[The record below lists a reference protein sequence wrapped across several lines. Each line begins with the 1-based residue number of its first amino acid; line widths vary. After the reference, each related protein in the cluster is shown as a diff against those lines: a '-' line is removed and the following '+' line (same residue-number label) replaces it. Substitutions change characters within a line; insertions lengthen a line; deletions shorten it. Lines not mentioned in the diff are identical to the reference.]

1 MATLLAPRPLGPFR
15 GRLPRIVWAVGL
27 LALLLAPLR
36 AMAATVCSAPTPIT
50 VSLGVTSSPA
60 AFKVSTPTYTATP
73 TSFSCPSGGVLSLF
87 STSYL
92 KATVTAP
99 TGGFKITSGGGD
111 TIEYT
116 VAAKS
121 SGTPAFT
128 SGTPV
133 FLISGSSIDLVGLV
147 IGAVGIPVYVK
158 PVSGGTV
165 APGDYTGAFTIKW
178 EWYFC
183 SLMLNGNCIG
193 SVETDSKTATVT
205 VTMKLVAKPPTI
217 SIASSTTWDPLSN
230 TLNPKA
236 IPGGKKRTT
245 VTVTNTDTVPL
256 DATGLAIVLA
266 TPPGAAISLT
276 GDGANSNPFV
286 LTEGFPSSNLTFSY
300 VSPGNTGDNVE
311 FSTDSQAHWDAVP
324 TAGTLASEKLVTHVR
339 LKPQGSMAAGS
350 SFKLSVAY
358 QLY

>member
-1 MATLLAPRPLGPFR
+1 M
-15 GRLPRIVWAVGL
+15 VWAVGL
-27 LALLLAPLR
+27 LALLSLTPLR
-36 AMAATVCSAPTPIT
+36 AMAATVCSVPTPIS
-50 VSLGVTSSPA
+50 VSLGTTSSPA
-60 AFKVSTPTYTATP
+60 AFKAGTPTYVATP
-73 TSFSCPSGGVLSLF
+73 TSFSCPSGNVLSIL

-92 KATVTAP
+92 KATITAP
-99 TGGFKITSGGGD
+99 VGGLKMTSGSGD
-111 TIEYT
+111 TIDYT

-121 SGTPAFT
+121 SGTPAFV
-128 SGTPV
+128 SGTPL
-133 FLISGSSIDLVGLV
+133 FLINGAGLDLLGLISG
-147 IGAVGIPVYVK
+147 AVAVPVYVK
-158 PVSGGTV
+158 PANTNIVP
-165 APGDYTGAFTIKW
+165 PGDYSGTFTIKW

-183 SLMLNGNCIG
+183 SLLGIGTACIG
-193 SVETDSKTATVT
+193 TVESDSKTATVT

-217 SIASSTTWDPLSN
+217 SIASATTWDPLSS
-230 TLNPKA
+230 TTNPKA

-266 TPPGAAISLT
+266 TPANAAISLT

-286 LTEGFPSSNLTFSY
+286 LTEGLPASTLTFSY

-311 FSTDSQAHWDAVP
+311 FSTDSQVHWDAVP

-358 QLY
+358 QVY